1 MIPSQEANMYSKYN
15 IVISQ
20 LFNLILNLN
29 EAQQNALLRKAEE
42 LFLKEKRA
50 YPRKSCRIPV
60 RYSTFDRI
68 YSNCI
73 TNISQNGVFIETEKP
88 LFVREEILMDFTLKG
103 FNEPLKLKGEV
114 AHATRTGIG
123 VKFKNVSTDLA
134 EMLGLVIERMIR

>member
-1 MIPSQEANMYSKYN
+1 M
-15 IVISQ
+15 
-20 LFNLILNLN
+20 
-29 EAQQNALLRKAEE
+29 E

-50 YPRKSCRIPV
+50 YPREQCRIPV

-123 VKFKNVSTDLA
+123 VKFKNVNTDLA
-134 EMLGLVIERMIR
+134 EMIGLVIERMIR